1 MSGIFLENEKHHFI
15 HLLGRYSETRN
26 LKNALGKKICEQQH
40 KNHVKMLQ
48 KGKFGYT
55 RIWGSGFCL
64 LKWSR

>member
-1 MSGIFLENEKHHFI
+1 MSGIFLENEK

-48 KGKFGYT
+48 KRKFNYT